1 LAETRVKSFVLRFLL
16 AQPLTYWKLL
26 KYIDV
31 DIPTVQKTLKN
42 LLRNKILEYK
52 NNLFYL
58 TSKGREEAKDLGI
71 SVFNSAMC
79 PECHGKTVTLSPF
92 KWLVKE
98 FESLTFERPKA
109 ISEYDQGYVDS
120 TDTVARVI
128 FMYQLGDIEGKNII
142 LLGDD
147 DLTSLALLASGF
159 PKQVTVLE
167 IDQRILNFIEKKAA
181 LKGWNNLEVIRYD
194 VREPLPDQFKGKYDV
209 FLTDPVETIGGLR
222 LFLSRCVEALK
233 GEGSIGYFG
242 LTHLEASRQ
251 KWWNIQKDILEMG
264 FTITDIVRG
273 FHTYLLE
280 RDDILNLE
288 LKVVKEAP
296 VEIKIPEVDFYTSN
310 LFRIYAVNSPQPLVR
325 GKVDW
330 QRELYYDQE
339 AYVTCP

>member
-1 LAETRVKSFVLRFLL
+1 MAETRVKSFVLRLLL

-31 DIPTVQKTLKN
+31 DIPTVQKVLKN
-42 LLRNKILEYK
+42 LLESKILEYK

-58 TSKGREEAKDLGI
+58 TPKGKEEARKLGI
-71 SVFNSAMC
+71 SVFNCAIC
-79 PECHGKTVTLSPF
+79 PECKGKTVTLSPF
-92 KWLVKE
+92 KWLIEE
-98 FESLTFERPKA
+98 FESLISQRPRA
-109 ISEYDQGYVDS
+109 ISEYDQGYVNP
-120 TDTVARVI
+120 TDTIARVI

-159 PKQVTVLE
+159 PKKVTVLE
-167 IDQRILNFIEKKAA
+167 IDQRILDFIEKKAA
-181 LKGWNNLEVIRYD
+181 LKGWNNLEVVHYD
-194 VREPLPDQFKGKYDV
+194 VRYPLPDQFKNKYDV
-209 FLTDPVETIGGLR
+209 FLTDPVETINGID

-251 KWWNIQKDILEMG
+251 KWWNIQKDILKMG
-264 FTITDIVRG
+264 FTITDIIRG

-288 LKVVKEAP
+288 LKVAKEAP
-296 VEIKIPEVDFYTSN
+296 VEIIAPEVDFYTSN
-310 LFRIYAVNSPQPLVR
+310 LFRIYAVNAPQPLVR

-330 QRELYYDQE
+330 QRELYCDQE